1 MGSSASTYRIRPRNA
16 WRIPDVDTPS
26 RFLDFFS
33 ILLRVAVRPDR
44 GGYVG
49 VVTDEQAS
57 YRGHRLHRLLTPRS
71 VAVLGVS
78 ARRRNIGAIVMENL
92 RATGFRGQVIG
103 VGREQAKVADLPVV
117 RSLDEAGR
125 VDLVI
130 VSVPAA
136 QVLGSLKLGSSL
148 GIGNYAVIT
157 AGFAES
163 HRAGLDIQREL
174 RQLAL
179 ADGLAVLGPNT
190 VGFINYRARVNA
202 SFAPWWKLDRPPG
215 DIAIVSQSG
224 GTAGA
229 IMVLGARAGAR
240 FGYVVGSG
248 NEAVLDLADYLDY
261 VGADPRIK
269 TIVLYS
275 EGFRRGRGVVA
286 RIAQL
291 REAGKHVVVLT
302 AARGAAAARAAVS
315 HTGALATPGD
325 ITRQILESAGAM
337 VVDTPQDAA
346 GVLAMLASRRARP
359 SGNRL
364 LVFADAG
371 GSGVL
376 SSDLADE
383 AGLSVPELPAKTQS
397 ELERYVPEYGSARNP
412 VDPTPTVFGDRQRLT
427 EVLRLAA
434 SGENIDALVVASAHD
449 NPGAV
454 RMARVTAQAA
464 SQVGKFSF
472 AVWNAG
478 SAQVAGQYQRRG
490 IPYFDDP
497 RCAFQSLS
505 KILTAS
511 SLGPQALRRAAA
523 AARALPDTVP
533 DTEAH
538 SGGPTAGPGPTAEP
552 GLAAARVLTEDVV
565 EAAFTRAGIRVA
577 AGRPA
582 GDVDDAVAAA
592 FDLGF
597 PVVLKSISPDVPHRA
612 RIGAVALNLGDE
624 AGVRAG
630 YQRIEQAVRSATGRR
645 TGGILVQAQAPPGL
659 EAFLGVRVAAG
670 FGPVATVGIGGP
682 AVEAQAEVAFAL
694 VPAERAT
701 LEEMITRAPLLR
713 ASLNPGQAAHF
724 LDIVARILRWWT
736 DQAGELA
743 LTELDVNPIMFDA
756 AGAFVADALAVGRAR

>member
-1 MGSSASTYRIRPRNA
+1 M
-16 WRIPDVDTPS
+16 
-26 RFLDFFS
+26 
-33 ILLRVAVRPDR
+33 
-44 GGYVG
+44 G
-49 VVTDEQAS
+49 VVTDMQSAVAGPRPGEGD
-57 YRGHRLHRLLTPRS
+57 YRRHRLHRLLAPRS

-92 RATGFRGQVIG
+92 AATGFRGRVVG
-103 VGREQAKVADLPVV
+103 VGREQAKVAGLPVV

-125 VDLVI
+125 VDLVL

-148 GIGNYAVIT
+148 GIGNYAIIT

-163 HRAGLDIQREL
+163 HQAGLDIQQEL
-174 RQLAL
+174 RRLAL
-179 ADGLAVLGPNT
+179 ADDLAVLGPNT

-215 DIAIVSQSG
+215 DIAVISQSG

-229 IMVLGARAGAR
+229 VMVLGARAGAR
-240 FGYVVGSG
+240 FGYVIGSG

-286 RIAQL
+286 RIAGL

-302 AARGAAAARAAVS
+302 AARGASAARAAVS

-359 SGNRL
+359 GGNRL

-383 AGLSVPELPAKTQS
+383 AGLSVPELPAQTQS

-434 SGENIDALVVASAHD
+434 SDQNIDALVIASAHD

-464 SQVGKFSF
+464 SQVDKFSF

-478 SAQVAGQYQRRG
+478 SAQVAAQYQRRG

-505 KILTAS
+505 KILAAS
-511 SLGPQALRRAAA
+511 ALEPQVLRRAAA
-523 AARALPDTVP
+523 AARARPDP
-533 DTEAH
+533 EAPPGH
-538 SGGPTAGPGPTAEP
+538 PAAGPGR
-552 GLAAARVLTEDVV
+552 AAARVLTEDVV
-565 EAAFTRAGIRVA
+565 EAAFAHAGIRVA
-577 AGRPA
+577 AGRTCTDS
-582 GDVDDAVAAA
+582 GDAVAAA
-592 FDLGF
+592 RELGF
-597 PVVLKSISPDVPHRA
+597 PVVLKSVSPDVPHRA
-612 RIGAVALNLGDE
+612 RIGAVVLDVGDD

-630 YQRIEQAVRSATGRR
+630 YQRIEQAVRSATGGRA
-645 TGGILVQAQAPPGL
+645 GPILVQAQAPPGL

-682 AVEAQAEVAFAL
+682 AVEAQAAVAFAL

-701 LEEMITRAPLLR
+701 LEEMIERAPLLR
-713 ASLNPGQAAHF
+713 ASLGPEQAGPF
-724 LDIVARILRWWT
+724 LAIVAQILRWWT
-736 DQAGELA
+736 DHADELA

>member
-1 MGSSASTYRIRPRNA
+1 
-16 WRIPDVDTPS
+16 
-26 RFLDFFS
+26 
-33 ILLRVAVRPDR
+33 
-44 GGYVG
+44 VG

-92 RATGFRGQVIG
+92 RATGFRGQVVG

-125 VDLVI
+125 VDLVV

-148 GIGNYAVIT
+148 GIVNYAVIT

-163 HRAGLDIQREL
+163 HQAGLDIQREL

-179 ADGLAVLGPNT
+179 ADDLAVLGPNT

-248 NEAVLDLADYLDY
+248 NEAVLDLVDYLDY

-286 RIAQL
+286 RIADL

-346 GVLAMLASRRARP
+346 GVLAMLASRRPRP
-359 SGNRL
+359 GGNRL

-464 SQVGKFSF
+464 SQVDKFSF

-478 SAQVAGQYQRRG
+478 SAQVAAQYQRRG

-511 SLGPQALRRAAA
+511 SLGPRALRRAAA
-523 AARALPDTVP
+523 AARAVP
-533 DTEAH
+533 DTGPDDEAL
-538 SGGPTAGPGPTAEP
+538 SGDPAAGPA
-552 GLAAARVLTEDVV
+552 LASSQVLTEDVV
-565 EAAFTRAGIRVA
+565 EAALTRAGIRVA

-582 GDVDDAVAAA
+582 ADVGDAVAAA

-612 RIGAVALNLGDE
+612 RIGAVALNVGDE
-624 AGVRAG
+624 ASVRAG
-630 YQRIEQAVRSATGRR
+630 YQRIQQAVRSATGGG

-670 FGPVATVGIGGP
+670 FGPVVTVGIGGP
-682 AVEAQAEVAFAL
+682 AVEAQAAVAFAL

-713 ASLNPGQAAHF
+713 ASLDPGQAAHF
-724 LDIVARILRWWT
+724 LDIVAQILRWWT

>member
-1 MGSSASTYRIRPRNA
+1 M
-16 WRIPDVDTPS
+16 
-26 RFLDFFS
+26 
-33 ILLRVAVRPDR
+33 
-44 GGYVG
+44 G

-92 RATGFRGQVIG
+92 RATGFRGRVVG
-103 VGREQAKVADLPVV
+103 VGREQAKVAGLPVV

-125 VDLVI
+125 VDLVV

-179 ADGLAVLGPNT
+179 ADDLAVLGPNT

-248 NEAVLDLADYLDY
+248 NEAVLDLVDYLDY

-286 RIAQL
+286 RIAEL

-359 SGNRL
+359 GGNRL

-464 SQVGKFSF
+464 SQVDKFSF

-478 SAQVAGQYQRRG
+478 SAQVAAQYQRRG

-511 SLGPQALRRAAA
+511 SLGPRALRRAAA
-523 AARALPDTVP
+523 AARAVP
-533 DTEAH
+533 D
-538 SGGPTAGPGPTAEP
+538 AGPDDEALSADPAAGPA
-552 GLAAARVLTEDVV
+552 LAASQVLTEDVV
-565 EAAFTRAGIRVA
+565 EAALTRAGVRVA

-582 GDVDDAVAAA
+582 ADVGDAVAAA

-612 RIGAVALNLGDE
+612 RIGAVALNAGDE

-630 YQRIEQAVRSATGRR
+630 YQRIQEAVRSATGGG

-682 AVEAQAEVAFAL
+682 AVEAQAAVAFAL

-713 ASLNPGQAAHF
+713 ASLDPGQAAHF
-724 LDIVARILRWWT
+724 LDIVAQILRWWT

-743 LTELDVNPIMFDA
+743 LTELDVNPIMFDT